1 MNDER
6 KEGGEWQSWVAAWQE
21 PQTTATSRP
30 DPEKELAEQIAKVKK
45 SSRRFG
51 FGLVIL
57 TISEILFC
65 IAAIVFM
72 AYWLSAKPD
81 PWRAALFVVAL
92 LFLGIAMVFSIK
104 NRRGT
109 YRPRNETTQAFI
121 ELEWLRTQRQLRT
134 LRFVIPG
141 IVLELVVVIV
151 LRIWHVM
158 GLPDAAE
165 RLPGLFRFFG
175 IYTLAI
181 LLIFGP
187 AFWLW
192 HRKILQ
198 KQRELEP
205 LRAAFAD
212 PDLGDPA
219 P

>member
-1 MNDER
+1 MNEER
-6 KEGGEWQSWVAAWQE
+6 SPEGEWQSWVSAWQE
-21 PQTTATSRP
+21 PPTATPRP
-30 DPEKELAEQIAKVKK
+30 DPERELAAQIEKVKK

-57 TISEILFC
+57 TASEIVFC
-65 IAAIVFM
+65 IAALVFMVYWLNVKPDSWRLILFLVALVFM
-72 AYWLSAKPD
+72 A
-81 PWRAALFVVAL
+81 
-92 LFLGIAMVFSIK
+92 IAMVFTLK

-141 IVLELVVVIV
+141 IIIELAIV
-151 LRIWHVM
+151 LALRLWQVS

-175 IYTLAI
+175 LYTLAVA
-181 LLIFGP
+181 LIFGP

-192 HRKILQ
+192 HRKIL
-198 KQRELEP
+198 KKRSELEP
-205 LRAAFAD
+205 LRAAFSETEA
-212 PDLGDPA
+212 PPA
-219 P
+219 

>member
-1 MNDER
+1 MNEER
-6 KEGGEWQSWVAAWQE
+6 SEGGEWQSWVSAWQE
-21 PQTTATSRP
+21 SQPSPSRP

-72 AYWLSAKPD
+72 AYWLSIKPD
-81 PWRAALFVVAL
+81 PWRAGLFLVAL
-92 LFLGIAMVFSIK
+92 VFLAIAMVFSIK

-141 IVLELVVVIV
+141 IAIELITVIA
-151 LRIWHVM
+151 LRIWHIT

-165 RLPGLFRFFG
+165 RLPELLRFFG
-175 IYTLAI
+175 LYTLAI

-192 HRKILQ
+192 YRRIRQ
-198 KQRELEP
+198 KQQELEP

-212 PDLGDPA
+212 PDPGAPA
-219 P
+219 Q

>member
-1 MNDER
+1 MNEER
-6 KEGGEWQSWVAAWQE
+6 KEGGEWQSWVSAWQE
-21 PQTTATSRP
+21 PQTSATSRP

-72 AYWLSAKPD
+72 AYWLNAKPD
-81 PWRAALFVVAL
+81 PWRAGLFLVAL
-92 LFLGIAMVFSIK
+92 LFLTIAMVFSIK

-141 IVLELVVVIV
+141 IALELVVVFV
-151 LRIWHVM
+151 LRIWHVT

-165 RLPGLFRFFG
+165 RLPDLLRFFG
-175 IYTLAI
+175 LYTLAI
-181 LLIFGP
+181 ILIFGP
-187 AFWLW
+187 AFWFW
-192 HRKILQ
+192 YRKIRQ
-198 KQRELEP
+198 KQQELEP

-212 PDLGDPA
+212 PDPGGS
-219 P
+219 